1 MSSNIRRA
9 LRDRLDDYAAFAREH
24 RRINRA
30 DIARIGEVSITQ
42 ASADVKALM
51 KQHPSLGL
59 VYDRSKKTFVV
70 GK

>member
-1 MSSNIRRA
+1 MKIITRA
-9 LRDRLDDYAAFAREH
+9 LRNRLADYAAFAREH

-30 DIARIGEVSITQ
+30 DMARIGEVSITQ

-51 KQHPSLGL
+51 AHYPSLGL